1 MKDAGNY
8 ASKPTRRQKAY
19 ETIIHFT
26 RHFARRSPILKL
38 VIHHHNTRFML
49 SLSGQ
54 VRQRALFSTPVFACR
69 QPLDGRSH
77 GGVAACNAF
86 DMCKGLLDFTV

>member
-1 MKDAGNY
+1 MCHTHFTHAYLTCTGLLITVKDAGNY
-8 ASKPTRRQKAY
+8 ASEPTRRQKAD

-26 RHFARRSPILKL
+26 RHFSRRSPILKL

-54 VRQRALFSTPVFACR
+54 VR
-69 QPLDGRSH
+69 
-77 GGVAACNAF
+77 
-86 DMCKGLLDFTV
+86 